1 LIFIEPL
8 SFHRWRYFNFLP
20 KRFHPGGPL
29 QMSSKIY
36 LLDLR

>member
-20 KRFHPGGPL
+20 KRY
-29 QMSSKIY
+29 SSYARDK
-36 LLDLR
+36 L